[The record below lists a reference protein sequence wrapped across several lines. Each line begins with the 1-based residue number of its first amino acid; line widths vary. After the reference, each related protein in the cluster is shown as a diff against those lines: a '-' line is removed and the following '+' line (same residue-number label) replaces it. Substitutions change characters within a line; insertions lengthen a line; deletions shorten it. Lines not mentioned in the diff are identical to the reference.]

1 MLLVCWCALAASGGH
16 VGGLLPCHC
25 QAGGSVA
32 TWCWQPVAVSWQHV
46 ALLWSSWQPV
56 AVSWQHV
63 ALLWSSW
70 QPVASCGGH
79 AGELLQLMEVTLVTC
94 CSAVSLLMTWHF
106 VAVY

>member
-16 VGGLLPCHC
+16 AGGLLPCHC

-56 AVSWQHV
+56 A
-63 ALLWSSW
+63 
-70 QPVASCGGH
+70 SCGCH